1 MPANTLTE
9 KSSVVASLDADAY
22 GTGTA
27 NGAAVAISNFRK
39 TEVIVNYGT
48 LGSTSTLVVKIQ
60 SSTDGTAFADLLGDD
75 GVTVVA
81 FPGVIPGTDDDTII
95 RGLIYNTE
103 LPLDTSHLRA
113 VATVGVLG
121 VDLSVLM
128 RLGEPYDAPVV
139 ADAVAGNLGG
149 NAFSAIHGVG
159 AR

>member
-22 GTGTA
+22 STGTV

-39 TEVIVNYGT
+39 TEVIANYGT
-48 LGSTSTLVVKIQ
+48 LGSTTTCIVKIQ
-60 SSTDGTAFADLLGDD
+60 SSTDGTTFADLLGDD

-81 FPGVIPGTDDDTII
+81 FPAVVPGTDDDTVF
-95 RGLIYNTE
+95 RGLIYNVE
-103 LPLDTSHLRA
+103 LPLNTSHLRA
-113 VATVGVLG
+113 VATIGVLAM
-121 VDLSVLM
+121 DLSVLM

-139 ADAVAGNLGG
+139 ADAVAANLGG